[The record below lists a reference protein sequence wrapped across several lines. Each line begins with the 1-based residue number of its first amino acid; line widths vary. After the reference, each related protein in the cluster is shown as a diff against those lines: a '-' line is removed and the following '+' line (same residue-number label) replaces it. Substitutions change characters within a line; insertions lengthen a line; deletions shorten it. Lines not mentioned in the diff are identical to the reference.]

1 MRFDKDSLKLNKSSS
16 VNPYLLVA
24 VGGALGS
31 VARYGTG
38 VLVGKGWDST
48 FPLATMLIN
57 IAGSLA
63 MGLFIGYITR
73 TTPTWQ
79 ADARLFVAVGIFGG
93 FTTFS
98 SFSLDTIAMLERG
111 EIGPALLYVIGSV
124 VVGIAALYGGLLVVR
139 GGA

>member
-1 MRFDKDSLKLNKSSS
+1 M
-16 VNPYLLVA
+16 NPYLLVA

-31 VARYGTG
+31 MARYGTG
-38 VLVGKGWDST
+38 VLVGKAWTAS

-63 MGLFIGYITR
+63 MGLFIGWLAR
-73 TTPTWQ
+73 TTPSWQ

-98 SFSLDTIAMLERG
+98 SFSLDTIFMLERG
-111 EIGPALLYVIGSV
+111 EIGPALLYVLASVIIGI
-124 VVGIAALYGGLLVVR
+124 GALYGGLVVMR
-139 GGA
+139 GVA